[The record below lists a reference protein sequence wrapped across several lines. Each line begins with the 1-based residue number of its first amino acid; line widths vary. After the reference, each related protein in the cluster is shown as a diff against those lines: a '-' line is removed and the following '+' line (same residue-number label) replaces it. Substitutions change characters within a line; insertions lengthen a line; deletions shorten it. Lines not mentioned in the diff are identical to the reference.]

1 MLKSLF
7 CIVTES
13 LPNSPFPKT
22 PSMNQTSFSSAV
34 KPQVMSRRHFLRS
47 GSALLALPFLESL
60 APRSAVAISEGA
72 RAKRMVCIMTNTGMI
87 AENFWPKATGKD
99 YEPSRYLAHL
109 ESVRGRYSVMQGL
122 SHPDNSGGHVV
133 EKSFLTG
140 ARFPSSAVFKNSIS
154 VDQLAA
160 ESLGHHT
167 RFPYLA
173 LGVNGQHD
181 GLLSVSRD
189 GVFIPPELS
198 PAKVYQRLF
207 TPDTAEESERRLR
220 EIGQRVSTLDFVNE
234 KAKRLAQRLGSDDR
248 ARLEQYLTS
257 VRELEQRLEQ
267 ARVWQGREKPRVG
280 VPSPQDIL
288 DNTQDVDRA
297 RLMYDMTLLAL
308 QSDSTRIVTLYL
320 NPLEVTVKVPGV
332 SDRTHTLTHHGN
344 EPEKLEQLAR
354 VEEAGIKNLGRF
366 LEQLAA
372 VNEGGSSLLD
382 DTAVVF
388 GSNMS
393 NGSNHSNVN
402 LPILLAGGRFR
413 HGLHLQFDLK
423 NNTPL
428 CNLFVSVLQH
438 MGLER
443 DTFSTSTGTLTGLE
457 MA

>member
-1 MLKSLF
+1 
-7 CIVTES
+7 
-13 LPNSPFPKT
+13 
-22 PSMNQTSFSSAV
+22 
-34 KPQVMSRRHFLRS
+34 
-47 GSALLALPFLESL
+47 
-60 APRSAVAISEGA
+60 
-72 RAKRMVCIMTNTGMI
+72 MVCIMTNTGMI

-154 VDQLAA
+154 IDQLAA

-372 VNEGGSSLLD
+372 VNEGGRSLLD

-413 HGLHLQFDLK
+413 HGQHLQFDLK

>member
-1 MLKSLF
+1 MSR
-7 CIVTES
+7 S
-13 LPNSPFPKT
+13 H
-22 PSMNQTSFSSAV
+22 PSHDASSAHHLLN
-34 KPQVMSRRHFLRS
+34 RRQFLRA
-47 GSALLALPFLESL
+47 GSAVLALPFLEAL
-60 APRSAVAISEGA
+60 APRIAHGVAA
-72 RAKRMVCIMTNTGMI
+72 PPPKRMVCIMTNTGLLP
-87 AENFWPKATGKD
+87 ENFWPKEMGRSYT
-99 YEPSRYLAHL
+99 PSRYLSHL
-109 ESVRGRYSVMQGL
+109 EPVRGRYSVMNGL

-154 VDQLAA
+154 IDQLAA

-167 RFPYLA
+167 RFPFLA

-207 TPDTAEESERRLR
+207 TPDTAAESEQRIR

-234 KAKRLAQRLGSDDR
+234 KAKRLSRSLGAEDR
-248 ARLEQYLTS
+248 ARLDQYLTS

-267 ARVWQGREKPRVG
+267 ARVWQQREKPRVT
-280 VPSPQDIL
+280 VPQPQDIL

-320 NPLEVTVKVPGV
+320 NPLEVLVKLPGV
-332 SDRTHTLTHHGN
+332 SDRTHSLTHHGN
-344 EPEKLEQLAR
+344 EPEKLEQLAK
-354 VEEAGIKNLGRF
+354 VEEAGLKNLGRF
-366 LEQLAA
+366 LAGLAA

-382 DTAVVF
+382 DTAVLF

-402 LPILLAGGRFR
+402 LPVLLAGGRFK
-413 HGLHLQFDLK
+413 HGQHLQFDLK

-428 CNLFVSVLQH
+428 CNLYVSMLQH

-443 DTFSTSTGTLTGLE
+443 DAFSTSTGTLSGLDL
-457 MA
+457 A

>member
-1 MLKSLF
+1 MS
-7 CIVTES
+7 C
-13 LPNSPFPKT
+13 P
-22 PSMNQTSFSSAV
+22 PSSRDTTSA
-34 KPQVMSRRHFLRS
+34 QLQLNRRQFLRS
-47 GSALLALPFLESL
+47 GSAVLALPFLEAL
-60 APRSAVAISEGA
+60 APRLARGA
-72 RAKRMVCIMTNTGMI
+72 SVPPLKRMVCIMTNTGLLP
-87 AENFWPKATGKD
+87 ENFWPKETGPQ
-99 YEPSRYLAHL
+99 YTPSRYLAHL
-109 ESVRGRYSVMQGL
+109 EPLRGRYSVMHGL

-167 RFPYLA
+167 RLPFLA

-207 TPDTAEESERRLR
+207 TPDTPEESARRMR

-234 KAKRLAQRLGSDDR
+234 KAKRLSQSLGAEDRGRLD
-248 ARLEQYLTS
+248 QYLTS

-267 ARVWQGREKPRVG
+267 ARVWQQREKPRVT
-280 VPSPQDIL
+280 VSQPQDIQ

-308 QSDSTRIVTLYL
+308 QSDSTRIITLYL
-320 NPLEVTVKVPGV
+320 NPLEVLVKLPGV

-354 VEEAGIKNLGRF
+354 VEEAGLKNLGHF
-366 LEQLAA
+366 LAGLAA
-372 VNEGGSSLLD
+372 VNEGGGSLLD
-382 DTAVVF
+382 DTTVLF

-402 LPILLAGGRFR
+402 LPVLLAGGRFK
-413 HGLHLQFDLK
+413 HGRHLQFDLK

-428 CNLFVSVLQH
+428 CNVFVSMLQH
-438 MGLER
+438 MGLEQEA
-443 DTFSTSTGTLTGLE
+443 FSTSTGTLTGLE

>member
-1 MLKSLF
+1 
-7 CIVTES
+7 
-13 LPNSPFPKT
+13 
-22 PSMNQTSFSSAV
+22 
-34 KPQVMSRRHFLRS
+34 
-47 GSALLALPFLESL
+47 
-60 APRSAVAISEGA
+60 
-72 RAKRMVCIMTNTGMI
+72 MVCIMTNTGLLP
-87 AENFWPKATGKD
+87 ENFWPKETGRT
-99 YEPSRYLAHL
+99 YAPSRYLAHL
-109 ESVRGRYSVMQGL
+109 EAVRGRYSLMHGL

-154 VDQLAA
+154 VDQLAV
-160 ESLGHHT
+160 ESIGHHT
-167 RFPYLA
+167 RFPFLA

-198 PAKVYQRLF
+198 PAKVYRRLF
-207 TPDTAEESERRLR
+207 TPDTAEESEQRMR
-220 EIGQRVSTLDFVNE
+220 EIGQRVNTLDFVNE
-234 KAKRLAQRLGSDDR
+234 KAKRLSHSLGTEDR
-248 ARLEQYLTS
+248 ARLDQYLTS

-267 ARVWQGREKPRVG
+267 ARVWQQREKPRVG
-280 VPSPQDIL
+280 VPQPQDIL

-308 QSDSTRIVTLYL
+308 QSDSTRVVTLYL
-320 NPLEVTVKVPGV
+320 NPLEVLVKLPGV

-344 EPEKLEQLAR
+344 EPEKLEQLAK
-354 VEEAGIKNLGRF
+354 VEEAGLKNLGRF
-366 LEQLAA
+366 LAGLAA

-382 DTAVVF
+382 DTAVLF

-402 LPILLAGGRFR
+402 LPILLAGGRFK
-413 HGLHLQFDLK
+413 HGEHLQFDTK

-428 CNLFVSVLQH
+428 CNLFVSMLQH

-443 DTFSTSTGTLTGLE
+443 DSFSTSTGTLTGLE

>member
-1 MLKSLF
+1 
-7 CIVTES
+7 
-13 LPNSPFPKT
+13 
-22 PSMNQTSFSSAV
+22 MNLMNLSSRSSAAN
-34 KPQVMSRRHFLRS
+34 PQLVGRRHFLRS
-47 GSALLALPFLESL
+47 GSALLTLPFLEAL
-60 APRSAVAISEGA
+60 APRNVRGQSAAKT
-72 RAKRMVCIMTNTGMI
+72 AKRMVCIMTNTGLI
-87 AENFWPKATGKD
+87 AENFFPKQIGAR

-109 ESVRGRYSVMQGL
+109 ESVRGRYSVMNGL

-167 RFPYLA
+167 RFPFLA

-198 PAKVYQRLF
+198 PMKVYQRLF
-207 TPDTAEESERRLR
+207 TPDTPEESERRMR
-220 EIGQRVSTLDFVNE
+220 EIGQRVSTLDFVTE
-234 KAKRLAQRLGSDDR
+234 KAKRLSQRLGAEDR

-267 ARVWQGREKPRVG
+267 ARIWQRREKPRTSA
-280 VPSPQDIL
+280 PQPQDIA

-320 NPLEVTVKVPGV
+320 NPLEVLVKLPGV

-354 VEEAGIKNLGRF
+354 VEESGMKNLGRF
-366 LEQLAA
+366 LAQLAE

-413 HGLHLQFDLK
+413 HGQHLQFDLK

-428 CNLFVSVLQH
+428 CNLFVSMLQH
-438 MGLER
+438 MGLEHES
-443 DTFSTSTGTLTGLE
+443 FSTSTGALSGLQT
-457 MA
+457 A